1 MPRSNTHF
9 GQSSVYWIIPL
20 LGGWITGKSLECSR
34 HSLERYYCN
43 PLYLLTPPP
52 AVLVLKFKL
61 EGFLTICQGKK
72 TSLMFE
78 LEVKVG
84 HFIY

>member
-1 MPRSNTHF
+1 M
-9 GQSSVYWIIPL
+9 YWILPL
-20 LGGWITGKSLECSR
+20 LGGWMTGKSLERSL
-34 HSLERYYCN
+34 HSLERCYCN

-52 AVLVLKFKL
+52 AVLVLKCKL